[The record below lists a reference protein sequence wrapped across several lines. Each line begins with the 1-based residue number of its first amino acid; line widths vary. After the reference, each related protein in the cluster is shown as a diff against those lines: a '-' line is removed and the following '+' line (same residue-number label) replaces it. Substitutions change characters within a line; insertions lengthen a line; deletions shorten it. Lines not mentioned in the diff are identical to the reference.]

1 MDAITFSDLNL
12 SKPLLNALTDLG
24 FKHPTTIQ
32 QRAFPVI
39 MSGRDVVGIAQ
50 TGTGK
55 TFAYLLPCLRQ
66 WTFKKDRTPEILII
80 VPTRELVVQVAE
92 QVQKL
97 CTYMNVVVAGVYG
110 GANMKTQAETLY
122 AGVDVLVATPGR
134 LLDLALNGSVKMKT
148 IKRFVIDE
156 VDEMFNM
163 GFRTQLTG
171 ILDLLPQRRQNLMF
185 SATLTD
191 DVQLLIDTF
200 FNSPVRIEAAPAG
213 TPLENI
219 SQTAY
224 HVPNFN
230 TKINLLKH
238 LLDDVSLTKVLVFTG
253 SIRLA
258 DELYEHVEKLYPEQT
273 GIIHSEKTQPHRF
286 EVVKKFD
293 AGSIRM
299 LIATDLVA
307 RGIDVAEVSH
317 VINFDVPD
325 FEEHYIHRIGRTGR
339 ADKKGIAITFI
350 TPKDEEYIPSI
361 QSLMNYTIP
370 VSPLPAE
377 VEISDVLTE
386 AERPRVAAKEIEVK
400 LPKRE
405 EVGASFHEK
414 KDKNKKVNMHKTRAV
429 QMREKYGKPKTKGG
443 GPRGRKKKR

>member
-24 FKHPTTIQ
+24 FTQPTTIQ
-32 QRAFPVI
+32 QKAFSVI
-39 MSGRDVVGIAQ
+39 MSGKDVVGIAQ

-66 WTFKKDRTPEILII
+66 WTFKKDPSPEVLIL
-80 VPTRELVVQVAE
+80 VPTRELVVQVVE

-97 CTYMNVVVAGVYG
+97 CTYMNLKAAGVYG
-110 GANMKTQAETLY
+110 GANMKTQAEMLY

-148 IKRFVIDE
+148 IKRLVIDE
-156 VDEMFNM
+156 VDEMMHM

-171 ILDLLPQRRQNLMF
+171 ILDLLPPRRQNLMF
-185 SATLTD
+185 SATITD
-191 DVQLLIDTF
+191 DVQVLIETF

-213 TPLENI
+213 TPLANI
-219 SQTAY
+219 EQTAY

-230 TKINLLKH
+230 TRVNLLEH
-238 LLDDVSLTKVLVFTG
+238 LLGDASFTKVLVFTA
-253 SIRLA
+253 SIKLA
-258 DELYEHVEKLYPEQT
+258 DDLFERVDKMFPGEA

-286 EVVKKFD
+286 EVVRKFGE
-293 AGSIRM
+293 GSIRM

-307 RGIDVAEVSH
+307 RGIDVAGVSH

-325 FEEHYIHRIGRTGR
+325 FEENYIHRIGRTGR
-339 ADKKGIAITFI
+339 ADRKGNAITFI
-350 TPKDEEYIPSI
+350 TPKDEEYISAI
-361 QSLMNYTIP
+361 QSLMNYEIP
-370 VSPLPAE
+370 VSPMPGE
-377 VEISDVLTE
+377 VEVSDVLTE
-386 AERPRVAAKEIEVK
+386 DEKPRIAAKEIQLKV
-400 LPKRE
+400 PKRE
-405 EVGASFHEK
+405 DVGPSFHEK
-414 KDKNKKVNMHKTRAV
+414 KAKNQKVNMHKTRAM

-443 GPRGRKKKR
+443 GKKGRKK